1 MGSNQPQYVVP
12 GGLVSSS
19 ITWETVTQ
27 WDLGLDFNFLNSR
40 LKGAFDYYQ
49 RRTSDILAAGKI
61 LPGVLGANEPQENAA
76 ESLTKGWE
84 FEISWNDQLANGFH
98 YTVGFNLSDYQSE
111 VTKFDNESKEL
122 GNWYVGQKQGEIW
135 GYETYGLFQS
145 EQEIAGAANQD
156 KVSGGIKLMPGDIR
170 FVDRNN
176 DGVIDWGDNTVDNP
190 GDKKIIGNST
200 PRYHYGINLG
210 ADWKGFDLGIF

>member
-1 MGSNQPQYVVP
+1 MA
-12 GGLVSSS
+12 
-19 ITWETVTQ
+19 TVRE
-27 WDLGLDFNFLNSR
+27 GVM
-40 LKGAFDYYQ
+40 KKA
-49 RRTSDILAAGKI
+49 ILAADY
-61 LPGVLGANEPQENAA
+61 
-76 ESLTKGWE
+76 KGE
-84 FEISWNDQLANGFH
+84 VIHHDVKKYVADTDYVVKVIERHVEKAKNNLKGSPIIIAGGSVS
-98 YTVGFNLSDYQSE
+98 YTHL
-111 VTKFDNESKEL
+111 
-122 GNWYVGQKQGEIW
+122 

-200 PRYHYGINLG
+200 PRDVYKRQSICFRSDTDQL
-210 ADWKGFDLGIF
+210 

>member
-1 MGSNQPQYVVP
+1 M
-12 GGLVSSS
+12 
-19 ITWETVTQ
+19 
-27 WDLGLDFNFLNSR
+27 
-40 LKGAFDYYQ
+40 
-49 RRTSDILAAGKI
+49 
-61 LPGVLGANEPQENAA
+61 
-76 ESLTKGWE
+76 TKGWE

-210 ADWKGFDLGIF
+210 ADWKGFDLGIFFQGVGQT

>member
-1 MGSNQPQYVVP
+1 M
-12 GGLVSSS
+12 
-19 ITWETVTQ
+19 
-27 WDLGLDFNFLNSR
+27 
-40 LKGAFDYYQ
+40 
-49 RRTSDILAAGKI
+49 
-61 LPGVLGANEPQENAA
+61 
-76 ESLTKGWE
+76 
-84 FEISWNDQLANGFH
+84 
-98 YTVGFNLSDYQSE
+98 
-111 VTKFDNESKEL
+111 

-210 ADWKGFDLGIF
+210 ADWKGFDLGIFFQGVGKRDLYLPGTSFRSHYGSEWQVPSAYNNDYWTEENTGAYFPRARFNGGSAINQAQTRYMVDASYCPTEVTQHRLYIA